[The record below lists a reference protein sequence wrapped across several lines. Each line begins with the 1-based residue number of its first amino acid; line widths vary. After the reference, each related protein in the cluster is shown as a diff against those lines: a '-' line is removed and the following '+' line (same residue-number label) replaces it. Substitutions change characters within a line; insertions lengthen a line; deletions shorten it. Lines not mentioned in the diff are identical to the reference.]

1 MDAHE
6 TIALVALL
14 ITAQTGRTLAG
25 VVTRRGRGEPA
36 ESRTESPAQDAG
48 PAYPGDGGP
57 TSM

>member
-6 TIALVALL
+6 TITLVALL

-25 VVTRRGRGEPA
+25 VVSRRARGERADPYGNPPA
-36 ESRTESPAQDAG
+36 ESADS
-48 PAYPGDGGP
+48 AYPGDGGP